1 MKKCIMIILSIVTAL
16 LLCSCKVGVGKMG
29 IFDAD
34 DKAIDERFKQIVEAI
49 ENHDKDT
56 LVSMF
61 SAQALNQIVDFEA
74 QVDYLFE
81 FIQGEIEFWGRT
93 GGPGS
98 SEGVNDDGSG
108 RTWKEIRA
116 TYDIKTSE
124 QIYHVS
130 LQEITKHSQDS
141 DKVGISS
148 FCIINAEDWGEEYN
162 YWGDLG
168 LPKDFKTLG
177 IFVDFNKNDMPQE

>member
-1 MKKCIMIILSIVTAL
+1 MFSN
-16 LLCSCKVGVGKMG
+16 
-29 IFDAD
+29 D
-34 DKAIDERFKQIVEAI
+34 DKVIDERFKQIVDAV
-49 ENHDKDT
+49 ENHDTDALK
-56 LVSMF
+56 SMF
-61 SAQALNQIVDFEA
+61 SEQALAQTVDFEA
-74 QVDYLFE
+74 QATLLFE
-81 FIQGEIEFWGRT
+81 FIQGEIESWKRT
-93 GGPGS
+93 GGPGVHES
-98 SEGVNDDGSG
+98 INDDGSG